1 MPPNMPTI
9 SGDQNPHR
17 KNDVKMSQ
25 SFLRVSLVPNDFGG
39 LHPKSRHSRVIMD
52 NTGWV

>member
-17 KNDVKMSQ
+17 KHDAKMSQ
-25 SFLRVSLVPNDFGG
+25 SFLRVSLVAQSMVMAYDRKASFEC
-39 LHPKSRHSRVIMD
+39 
-52 NTGWV
+52 